1 MNILNILKTYSVK
14 TIDITNNSDIQN
26 TNKMLN
32 INKLVQKIYVI
43 NLLEDIHK
51 RNYIYLLMK
60 KYGIS
65 FTFVIVDRISKE
77 THKDICEKETS
88 KVSRGELGCCLSHLW
103 CLNDIIKNK
112 YCDAIIFEDDIIL
125 HKDFINRLSC
135 ILNTNTNQNEN
146 QNTNANAESSNS
158 RKYDF
163 LLLGAHDFQFSK
175 KNFHKVNKD
184 QMIYRPYENS
194 EQLYGAHANYY
205 SLRGA
210 TRMFRIRISE
220 LSFFDKEYMLMFN
233 HFKDTSAICYPNLAV
248 TNMTASSLN
257 HERNALSNAENEYY
271 KKCFIEFD
279 FAQYNFIYINMLNK
293 QLVHKYNTFEKYVE
307 TCLYYLF
314 YDFDKMNKIKNRFV
328 MDFFTLKDVMFIF
341 SKKYKDTLKDVS
353 PQTVSLK
360 NESEN
365 NHS

>member
-1 MNILNILKTYSVK
+1 MLNILKTYSVK
-14 TIDITNNSDIQN
+14 TIDITNPNHSNINNHLDN
-26 TNKMLN
+26 DDTTKMLN
-32 INKLVQKIYVI
+32 INNIVQKIYVI

-65 FTFVIVDRISKE
+65 FTFIIVDRISKE
-77 THKDICEKETS
+77 THTNICEKEQS
-88 KVSRGELGCCLSHLW
+88 NISRCELGCCLSHLW

-112 YCDAIIFEDDIIL
+112 HRNAIIFEDDIIL
-125 HKDFINRLSC
+125 HKDFITRLSS
-135 ILNTNTNQNEN
+135 ILQDI
-146 QNTNANAESSNS
+146 
-158 RKYDF
+158 KYDF

-175 KNFHKVNKD
+175 RNVKAVKMTYH
-184 QMIYRPYENS
+184 PHENS
-194 EQLYGAHANYY
+194 EKLYGAHANYY

-248 TNMTASSLN
+248 TNITASSLN
-257 HERNALSNAENEYY
+257 HERNALSNAEGEYY
-271 KKCFIEFD
+271 NKCFMEFD
-279 FAQYNFIYINMLNK
+279 FTQYNFIYINMLNK
-293 QLVHKYNTFEKYVE
+293 QIIHKCNTFEKYVE

-314 YDFDKMNKIKNRFV
+314 HDFDKIDKIKKRFV

-341 SKKYKDTLKDVS
+341 SKKYKDSLKDVS

-365 NHS
+365 NLG

>member
-1 MNILNILKTYSVK
+1 MNILNILKTYSAK
-14 TIDITNNSDIQN
+14 TVDITNQHNSDIQN
-26 TNKMLN
+26 THKMLN
-32 INKLVQKIYVI
+32 INNLVQKIYVI

-77 THKDICEKETS
+77 THKNICEKEQSNIS
-88 KVSRGELGCCLSHLW
+88 KGELGCCLSHLW

-112 YCDAIIFEDDIIL
+112 YRDAIIFEDDIIL

-135 ILNTNTNQNEN
+135 ILNPNLNANP
-146 QNTNANAESSNS
+146 NANAESSINQ
-158 RKYDF
+158 KYDF

-175 KNFHKVNKD
+175 RNFKAVDKD
-184 QMIYRPYENS
+184 KMIYYPHENS

-233 HFKDTSAICYPNLAV
+233 HFKDTSAICYPNLVV
-248 TNMTASSLN
+248 TNMTTSSLN
-257 HERNALSNAENEYY
+257 HERNALSNAEYEYY
-271 KKCFIEFD
+271 KKCFIDFD
-279 FAQYNFIYINMLNK
+279 FKQYNFIYINMLDK
-293 QLVHKYNTFEKYVE
+293 QLIYKCKTFEKYVE

-314 YDFDKMNKIKNRFV
+314 HDFDKIDKIKNRFV
-328 MDFFTLKDVMFIF
+328 MDFFTLKDIMFIL
-341 SKKYKDTLKDVS
+341 SKKYKDSIKDVS

-365 NHS
+365 NLG